1 MSLSLELDMPRRD
14 FRLQLQ
20 LDIPGSG
27 ITALFGRSGSGKTT
41 LLRCIA
47 GLERPAGARVR
58 FNDEIWQDDTR
69 FVPAHRRRLSYV
81 FQEASL
87 FPHLNVR
94 ANLEYGLRRVPPL
107 QRLLKLD
114 DAVSLFGLGGILE
127 HQPHQ
132 LSGGQRQRVAL
143 ARALLAS
150 PQLLLMDEPLSNLDI
165 ASRDD
170 VLPHLERLHDQLSIP
185 IVYVSHEVR
194 EVMRVAD
201 HLALL
206 DAGKLIAFGSLQDML
221 TRPDLPLAHQ
231 DQAGSVL
238 EGVIAQ
244 HDSQFHLSYVDVP
257 GGRLALSMRSA
268 PIGKAVRVLIEARD
282 VSLALSAP
290 QQTSIT
296 NILPGRVLDVS
307 DDRDPAQQLIR
318 VDVGGKPLMARITA
332 RSVQQLK
339 IAAGVRLY
347 AQIKSVALMD

>member
-1 MSLSLELDMPRRD
+1 MNLSLELDMPRRD